1 MEPLRPGVTL
11 DPLVSKNQG
20 ARLDRQTIEKLGGRE
35 GYRVERIDRLEDDSR
50 TVRIYLKPSARAL
63 LQVHETSVRRVRDLP
78 LMALQLRRLPRR
90 PR

>member
-1 MEPLRPGVTL
+1 M
-11 DPLVSKNQG
+11 
-20 ARLDRQTIEKLGGRE
+20 
-35 GYRVERIDRLEDDSR
+35 ERIDRLEDDSR

-63 LQVHETSVRRVRDLP
+63 LQVHETTVRRMRDLP